1 MRYKDVQCVCCGNKF
16 TDSDDV
22 AVCPE
27 CGSPH
32 HKSCYNENGRCFNS
46 EKHKDG
52 FVWEFPEELKPKIT
66 IKKRHQGP
74 EVLDYKFKNGES
86 AVICPYCK
94 TPNYG
99 NDALCIKCRKP
110 LMTEE
115 ESKKSAKN
123 FKDDDER
130 VSYYNRFG
138 GLKPDILIEGVPA
151 EDISEYIK
159 FNSGSYV
166 RKFVG
171 MERFGRKF
179 SVSVAAFFFG
189 PVWFLYRKM
198 YKYGLL
204 YLLILL
210 LLAGIEGFCTYTPY
224 YLTTAEG
231 MSSYISETFIELS
244 DSLKDGEFSAEDKE
258 KLSKRLEDFRNME
271 FTEEVNEYT
280 ASDEIR
286 YYVANIASLTS
297 YVLRF
302 VAAFFGD
309 MLYKKKVIGD
319 IKSMR
324 RKTDNSGVYHK
335 LISKKGGISVIGLL
349 LALIGT
355 YAIKLLSSLPF
366 TITAISDFFLTK

>member
-16 TDSDDV
+16 TDSDNV

-32 HKSCYNENGRCFNS
+32 HKSCYNETGRCFNN

-66 IKKRHQGP
+66 VKKRHQEP
-74 EVLDYKFKNGES
+74 QVLEYKFKNGES
-86 AVICPYCK
+86 AVICPHCK

-110 LMTEE
+110 LIAEDE
-115 ESKKSAKN
+115 KKDNKKSFRN
-123 FKDDDER
+123 DEER
-130 VSYYNRFG
+130 ISYYNRFG

-151 EDISEYIK
+151 EDISAYIR
-159 FNSGSYV
+159 FNSGRYI
-166 RKFVG
+166 RKFIG

-179 SVSVAAFFFG
+179 AVSVAAFIFG
-189 PVWFLYRKM
+189 PVWFLYRKL

-210 LLAGIEGFCTYTPY
+210 VLAGIQGYCTFTPY
-224 YLTTAEG
+224 YLNTAEG
-231 MSSYISETFIELS
+231 MSSYISETVIELF
-244 DSLKDGEFSAEDKE
+244 DSLNDGEFSAEDEE
-258 KLSKRLEDFRNME
+258 KLNKRLEDFRNME

-280 ASDEIR
+280 ASDEIK
-286 YYVANIASLTS
+286 YSVANIASLAS
-297 YVLRF
+297 YALRF

-319 IKSMR
+319 IKSIR
-324 RKTDNSGVYHK
+324 RKTDNSGAYHK
-335 LISKKGGISVIGLL
+335 LIRKKGGISVIGLL
-349 LALIGT
+349 LALLGT

>member
-1 MRYKDVQCVCCGNKF
+1 MRYTDVQCVCCKNKF
-16 TDSDDV
+16 TASDDV

-32 HKSCYNENGRCFNS
+32 HKSCYNETGRCFND

-66 IKKRHQGP
+66 LKKRHQGP
-74 EVLDYKFKNGES
+74 EELGYKFKNGES
-86 AVICPYCK
+86 AVICPHCK

-99 NDALCIKCRKP
+99 NDALCAKCRKP
-110 LMTEE
+110 LTKEDE
-115 ESKKSAKN
+115 KEGSKKSFKN
-123 FKDDDER
+123 DDER
-130 VSYYNRFG
+130 ISYYNRFG

-151 EDISEYIK
+151 EDISEYIR

-179 SVSVAAFFFG
+179 SVSVAAFVFG

-210 LLAGIEGFCTYTPY
+210 VLAGIQGFCTYTPY

-231 MSSYISETFIELS
+231 MSSYIGETFIELA
-244 DSLKDGEFSAEDKE
+244 DSLKDGEFSAEDEE
-258 KLSKRLEDFRNME
+258 KLSKRLEGFRDME
-271 FTEEVNEYT
+271 FAEEINEYT
-280 ASDEIR
+280 AADEIKNS
-286 YYVANIASLTS
+286 VANIAAIAS
-297 YVLRF
+297 YALRF

-309 MLYKKKVIGD
+309 MLYKKKVLGD
-319 IKSMR
+319 IKAI
-324 RKTDNSGVYHK
+324 RKRTNNNGAYHK
-335 LISKKGGISVIGLL
+335 LIRKKGGISVIGII
-349 LALIGT
+349 LALLGT
-355 YAIKLLSSLPF
+355 YAINLLESLPF
-366 TITAISDFFLTK
+366 TVTAISEFFLTK

>member
-66 IKKRHQGP
+66 LKKRHQGP

-86 AVICPYCK
+86 AVICPHCK

-189 PVWFLYRKM
+189 PVWFLFRKM

-224 YLTTAEG
+224 YLATAEG
-231 MSSYISETFIELS
+231 MSSYISETVIEFS
-244 DSLKDGEFSAEDKE
+244 DSLKDGEFSAEDEE

-271 FTEEVNEYT
+271 FTEGVNENT

-286 YYVANIASLTS
+286 YYVANIASLAS
-297 YVLRF
+297 YALRF

-324 RKTDNSGVYHK
+324 RKTDNSGAYHK
-335 LISKKGGISVIGLL
+335 LIRKKGGISVIGLL
-349 LALIGT
+349 LALLGT